1 MPSLPD
7 YIQRKKALT
16 RALIRA
22 GLGVWVGYLVFTIV
36 ALMVHAVSLITDGY
50 SPGLSLLLPVVL
62 LVCTHAPLILAVW
75 FLQERF
81 IRWIW
86 PIPKRGCPDCGYP
99 IVPNAKVCPECGK
112 PLPA

>member
-1 MPSLPD
+1 MSSLPD

-22 GLGVWVGYLVFTIV
+22 GLAVWVGYLIFLFVGIL
-36 ALMVHAVSLITDGY
+36 AQGLARLLDGY
-50 SPGLSLLLPVVL
+50 SPGFAFLLPIVL
-62 LVCTHAPLILAVW
+62 LAIVHAPLILAVW
-75 FLQERF
+75 FLQERL
-81 IRWIW
+81 IRWVW
-86 PIPKRGCPDCGYP
+86 PSPRPGCPDCGYP